1 MGGSNRKL
9 AGHRAVPTPPV
20 ADKYCVDCKWFCGKT
35 YTIDHIC
42 FETCCSP
49 KRLIETINP
58 VWGKGK
64 IPICNE
70 PSKLRADNNL
80 CGIKGKWFEEKEKPI
95 PFCKDCAWFDDFYLG
110 CLNKNRLREKTDV
123 IWGRGQ
129 YALKDQ
135 AIDLRADESLCG
147 KYGKW
152 FTKKEIYEHKEY
164 GASMSV
170 KDTLLEM
177 VKPPYDPTLD
187 RKRKRLYEW
196 RTRTREWANTIYFW
210 LIPEVIF
217 GLLLSVSLLFS
228 KIAWVAPVL
237 FGTVIVFVIMV
248 ICTFA
253 LSLIADH
260 LEGKQID

>member
-49 KRLIETINP
+49 KRLIETISP

-64 IPICNE
+64 IPIGNE
-70 PSKLRADNNL
+70 PSRLRAGDNL
-80 CGIKGKWFEEKEKPI
+80 CGIEGKWFEEKEKPI
-95 PFCKDCAWFDDFYLG
+95 PFCKDCEFFERIEYPGWGYEDRCTSGELP
-110 CLNKNRLREKTDV
+110 KTRPSLV
-123 IWGRGQ
+123 YGSIKIKLTQ
-129 YALKDQ
+129 TLEQ
-135 AIDLRADESLCG
+135 LRADKSLCG

-152 FTKKEIYEHKEY
+152 FKKKEVNP
-164 GASMSV
+164 APV
-170 KDTLLEM
+170 PDTP
-177 VKPPYDPTLD
+177 PPYDPTLD

-196 RTRTREWANTIYFW
+196 RTRTREWANTIYLW